1 MYAWQVIINGGRNFK
16 AMTRRVFLS
25 FLPGAFT
32 LFMSEEEARGQW
44 QDSVLIAE
52 ESQASQLRG
61 RRGKRSKCQLLRKS
75 YNDHGS

>member
-1 MYAWQVIINGGRNFK
+1 
-16 AMTRRVFLS
+16 MTRRVFLS

-61 RRGKRSKCQLLRKS
+61 RRGKRSKC
-75 YNDHGS
+75 